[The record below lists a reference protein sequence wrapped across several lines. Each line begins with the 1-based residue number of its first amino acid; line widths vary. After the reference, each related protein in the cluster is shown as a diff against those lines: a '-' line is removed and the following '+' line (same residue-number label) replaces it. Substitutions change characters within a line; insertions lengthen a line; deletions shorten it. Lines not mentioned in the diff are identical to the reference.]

1 MSTESE
7 LRDWRDGQTNAERL
21 CAGILAISGY
31 TDIDPQAPLG
41 GPDDKK
47 DILAQR
53 SGQRFVAAVFFPPT
67 HQTFASIKRKF
78 VEDREGVGRHS
89 ADGFVFMINQRLT
102 LGERQELESLGG
114 PRDVIYHLERLR
126 HSLDSPQGYG
136 LRLEYLRRPM
146 TVEEQIAF
154 FSTLNPDL
162 TQRLTGRDRLGTAP
176 DAAAGDGA
184 GPQAAVSA
192 TAELPDP
199 GDSDVLGDVAAPMAR
214 LTVATLILLHRR
226 VTAGTSMPAAITGQ
240 LRTVQTWIGD
250 GSGKSVL
257 ALPPP
262 DQIAGQLIDAMR
274 WWQGAY
280 PTLIGAPEEDVIL
293 ALARLSHEI
302 MTIHPFIDGN
312 KRLALAVVDL
322 AAVELLGRGISAEL
336 PAEAVAHL
344 DALLTPRGGDL
355 TELARFVRAAL
366 V

>member
-31 TDIDPQAPLG
+31 ADIDPQAPLG

-47 DILAQR
+47 DILARR

-67 HQTFASIKRKF
+67 RQPFASIRRKF
-78 VEDREGVGRHS
+78 VQDREGVARHN
-89 ADGFVFMINQRLT
+89 ADGFIFMVNQQLS
-102 LGERQELESLGG
+102 LGEREQLEGLGDS
-114 PRDVIYHLERLR
+114 RDEIYHLERLR
-126 HSLDSPQGYG
+126 HTLDSPQGYG

-162 TQRLTGRDRLGTAP
+162 TQRFVGRDRLGSAAEATSGGESGRQGAVSGATEQP
-176 DAAAGDGA
+176 DSGDSGVLGDAAA
-184 GPQAAVSA
+184 
-192 TAELPDP
+192 
-199 GDSDVLGDVAAPMAR
+199 PMSG
-214 LTVATLILLHRR
+214 LSVATLILLHRS
-226 VTAGTSMPAAITGQ
+226 VTEGTSMPAAVRGQ
-240 LRTVQTWIGD
+240 LRTVQTWISG
-250 GSGKSVL
+250 GSDQPVL
-257 ALPPP
+257 TLPPP
-262 DQIAGQLIDAMR
+262 EQIADQLIEALR

-280 PTLIGAPEEDVIL
+280 PALVGAPEEDVIS
-293 ALARLSHEI
+293 ALVRLCHEI

-322 AAVELLGRGISAEL
+322 AAVELLGRGIGEEL
-336 PAEAVAHL
+336 PSEAVAHL

-355 TELARFVRAAL
+355 TQLARFVRAVL